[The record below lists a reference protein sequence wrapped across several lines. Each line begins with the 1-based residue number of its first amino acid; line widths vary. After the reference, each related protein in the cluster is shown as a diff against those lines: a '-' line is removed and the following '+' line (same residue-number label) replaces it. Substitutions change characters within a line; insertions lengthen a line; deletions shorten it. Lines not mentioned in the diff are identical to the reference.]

1 MIRLSLRRLLSDKR
15 RTVGTGLA
23 IVLGVAFL
31 CATLVLSDTMRT
43 GFAGLFGEANAGI
56 DLAVRNETG
65 FGEQGSELFLRGTT
79 DEAVAARVAAVP
91 GVAAVA
97 AEVEGVAQI
106 VGSDG
111 DAIGGGGPPTVGAA
125 WIDDPEL
132 NPFVIREGRAPAGP
146 GEVVIDAG
154 SASTG
159 GLTLGDRVELRVP
172 EVVQSEVVGIVGFG
186 DRDAMAGATFA
197 GVDHD
202 TAQAWFTGPGQLTSV
217 LVRAEDGVDAAALRN
232 AVAAAAGGGSEVL
245 TGADLTAEDEAAIA
259 SDFLGLVE
267 SALLAFAGVALVV
280 AGFSINNTFMILVS
294 QRSRESS
301 LLRAL
306 GASRA
311 QVLRAVAVES
321 IVVGL
326 VASLVGSFVG
336 LGLAE
341 VLRRLMASSGMDFGA
356 GGLVVSGLSLALAV
370 GVGLV
375 ITVLSSVL
383 PAVRGSRAAPLA
395 ALRATAVEA
404 TVVGRFRVVV
414 GGLFLAAGMALVVA
428 SGSGGMAPLG
438 GGALAALVG
447 SVLLAPLAAVPV
459 GLLLS
464 RVTARLWPSGRIPG
478 RLAGRNVVRNPRRTA
493 SSAVALVV
501 GVTVVTLFAT
511 MAASMKTAMD
521 DTVRRTFGG
530 DIVVSAEW
538 GSAGV
543 SPGLAAAI
551 GDLPEV
557 EHAVPLRTG
566 MVRIDGGDREVAVA
580 DPVALA
586 PLADLGVAEGSLA
599 ATGPGQVAVSRAV
612 ADGLGLTVGSA
623 VGSPV
628 DIGFVDGATAALT
641 VGAVYTETDLM
652 GGVIV
657 HPDDY
662 LAHDDRALLD
672 AVLVTVADGS
682 DLGAA
687 QAAVSG
693 LARTQGDPDV
703 MTRDEFIASVA
714 GEVDQV
720 LTLVYGLLGLAV
732 LIALMGIANTLAL
745 SVHERTREIGLLRAL
760 GQSRSQLRATVR
772 WESVVTAALG
782 AAGGLALGTFL
793 GWGVMRAAFADTGF
807 DAVFTLPVT
816 SIVAIVV
823 LAVAAGVVAS
833 VRPARRAARLDVL
846 DALATV

>member
-1 MIRLSLRRLLSDKR
+1 MIRLSLRRLLSDPR
-15 RTVGTGLA
+15 RTVATGLA

-31 CATLVLSDTMRT
+31 AATLVLSHTMRT

-65 FGEQGSELFLRGTT
+65 FGEEGSELFVRGTT
-79 DEAVAARVAAVP
+79 DEALVARVGAVP
-91 GVAAVA
+91 GVAAAV

-106 VGSDG
+106 VGADG
-111 DAIGGGGPPTVGAA
+111 GAIGGGGPPTVGAA

-132 NPFVIREGRAPAGP
+132 NPFVVREGRAPDRP

-154 SASTG
+154 SALTG
-159 GLTLGDRVELRVP
+159 GLGIGDEIELRVP
-172 EVVQSEVVGIVGFG
+172 EVVRAEVVGIVGFG

-197 GVDHD
+197 GVDPD
-202 TAQAWFTGPGQLTSV
+202 TAQAWFTGPDQVTSV
-217 LVRAEDGVDAAALRN
+217 LVRTEAGVDAAALAGRVRE
-232 AVAAAAGGGSEVL
+232 VAGAGHEVL
-245 TGADLTAEDEAAIA
+245 TGADLTAEDRAAIE
-259 SDFLGLVE
+259 SDFLGMVE
-267 SALLAFAGVALVV
+267 TALLAFAGVALVV

-294 QRSRESS
+294 QRARESS

-321 IVVGL
+321 TVVGL
-326 VASLVGSFVG
+326 GASVVGTGVG
-336 LGLAE
+336 LVLAE
-341 VLRRLMASSGMDFGA
+341 GLRRLLASSGTDFGA
-356 GGLVVSGLSLALAV
+356 GGLVVAGSSLAVAV
-370 GVGLV
+370 GVGLT

-395 ALRATAVEA
+395 ALRSTAVEA
-404 TVVGRFRVVV
+404 TAVGRVRVGT
-414 GGLFLAAGMALVVA
+414 GGAALVAGSALVVA
-428 SGSGGMAPLG
+428 AGDGSMARLG
-438 GGALAALVG
+438 AGSLLALVG
-447 SVLLAPLAAVPV
+447 TVLLAPVAAAPLGALVARLT
-459 GLLLS
+459 GL
-464 RVTARLWPSGRIPG
+464 LWPSGRIPG

-493 SSAVALVV
+493 ASAVALVV

-511 MAASMKTAMD
+511 MAASVKTAMD

-530 DIVVSAEW
+530 DLVVSAEW

-543 SPGLAAAI
+543 SPALAAAI
-551 GDLPEV
+551 GGLPEV
-557 EHAVPLRTG
+557 VHAVPLHTG
-566 MVRIDGGDREVAVA
+566 VVRLDDADREVAVG
-580 DPVALA
+580 DPVVLDRM
-586 PLADLGVAEGSLA
+586 ADLGVTEGSLA
-599 ATGPGQVAVSRAV
+599 GTGPGRVAVSEKA
-612 ADGLGLTVGSA
+612 AGELGLAPGDA
-623 VGSPV
+623 VGATLPV
-628 DIGFVDGATAALT
+628 GFVDGATAVLT

-652 GGVIV
+652 GDVIV
-657 HPDDY
+657 HAEDY
-662 LAHDDRALLD
+662 LIHDDRAPLGV
-672 AVLVTVADGS
+672 VLVTVADGV
-682 DLGAA
+682 DLTTAR
-687 QAAVSG
+687 AAVAD
-693 LARTQGDPDV
+693 LARGQGDPTV
-703 MTRDEFIASVA
+703 MTRDEFIDSVA

-745 SVHERTREIGLLRAL
+745 SVHERTREIGLVRAL

-782 AAGGLALGTFL
+782 TVGGLGLGTFL
-793 GWGVMRAAFADTGF
+793 GWGVMRAAFTDTGF
-807 DAVFTLPVT
+807 DAVFTLPVG
-816 SIVAIVV
+816 SVAAIVA